1 MKVSK
6 SQNSQIVRRKSQFVP
21 RLIITF
27 SILLVVSLTVFF
39 TTRKVIKNINSVPSI
54 SKVYEYWN
62 KKEFQE
68 VFSTCDLI
76 LKGKPY
82 NSTAL
87 AYKGYA
93 AFCLSISQSD
103 LELSHEYIDSAI
115 NSLRLSL
122 IDAPESLK
130 PQINYMLG
138 KAYFHKNSISAYYYY
153 ADSVVYYL
161 NEALNFGFSA
171 PDIPRYLGLSYAQLS
186 MTEESI
192 KSFSEAL
199 LTDENDELLLAIAE
213 QYIKNGQPENAKQY
227 LFRIRSTSNDDIM
240 ILKASEF
247 LASIYVEEGN
257 YEEALSEYN
266 SILEKNPYNAD
277 VYYGIGVVYEKMGDM
292 VKARAEW
299 RNALKVQVN
308 HPGALKKLS

>member
-39 TTRKVIKNINSVPSI
+39 TTRKIIKNINSVPSI

-62 KKEFQE
+62 KKEYQE

-161 NEALNFGFSA
+161 NEALNLGF
-171 PDIPRYLGLSYAQLS
+171 
-186 MTEESI
+186 
-192 KSFSEAL
+192 
-199 LTDENDELLLAIAE
+199 
-213 QYIKNGQPENAKQY
+213 
-227 LFRIRSTSNDDIM
+227 
-240 ILKASEF
+240 
-247 LASIYVEEGN
+247 
-257 YEEALSEYN
+257 
-266 SILEKNPYNAD
+266 
-277 VYYGIGVVYEKMGDM
+277 
-292 VKARAEW
+292 
-299 RNALKVQVN
+299 
-308 HPGALKKLS
+308 